1 MPKSRKRQARKPSAR
16 ARATQGAQRAAS
28 KSPTLTLGQYRRRRA
43 LGWGLVWLAV
53 VVGVSHLLT
62 HLGVWGFAKQGV
74 MDLVAGYPMAVVL
87 GIAGAIV
94 LSKD

>member
-1 MPKSRKRQARKPSAR
+1 
-16 ARATQGAQRAAS
+16 
-28 KSPTLTLGQYRRRRA
+28 LGP
-43 LGWGLVWLAV
+43 LWLAV

-74 MDLVAGYPMAVVL
+74 MDLVAGYPMAMVL
-87 GIAGAIV
+87 GVTGAIV